1 MHGEPRAV
9 NAALPVLTDSR
20 IAVSKGVSSLPSTKN
35 EQYERKHKNMD
46 LNAYVLAMA
55 IAAAPRHQRNQQ
67 MVPEPEFTPFDL
79 RYLSDLAVNVSQPRH
94 TGRQGKAKNVFE
106 ALPA

>member
-1 MHGEPRAV
+1 
-9 NAALPVLTDSR
+9 
-20 IAVSKGVSSLPSTKN
+20 
-35 EQYERKHKNMD
+35 MD

-94 TGRQGKAKNVFE
+94 IGRQGKAKNVFE